1 MTGIATLR
9 TIVLDCPEPRELA
22 DFYTRLLGGRI
33 VYNDDDWTTV
43 EADGGV
49 HVSFQ
54 RVPDHRPPTWPEG
67 SRPQQIHL
75 DVTVEDLDAAE
86 QAVLDWARSSTSTS
100 RAGTAAASASSS
112 TPRAIL
118 SACASTD
125 RRHAPPV
132 GAPGR

>member
-86 QAVLDWARSSTSTS
+86 QAVLELGAVKHEHQPGGDGGGFRVFLDP
-100 RAGTAAASASSS
+100 AGH
-112 TPRAIL
+112 PFCL
-118 SACASTD
+118 CVD
-125 RRHAPPV
+125 
-132 GAPGR
+132 